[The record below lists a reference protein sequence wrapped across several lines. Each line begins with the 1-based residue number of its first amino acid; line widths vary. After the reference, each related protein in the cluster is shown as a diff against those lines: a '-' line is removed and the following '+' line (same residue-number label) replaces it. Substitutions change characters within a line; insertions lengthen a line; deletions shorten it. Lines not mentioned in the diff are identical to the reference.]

1 MAEYQGDCFL
11 VPGPVRMNKACL
23 DAMATPVITARGAEF
38 RDVMA
43 ELNSGLRYAFNIAP
57 SKPEK
62 KTQSWAGDDDYKVM
76 AVSGSGTAAMEMI
89 IANRF
94 RPNDLVLVPTNGKF
108 GERVAEM
115 CKRFCKV
122 KHIRYEWGRAFDLYE
137 LEQQLER
144 KCYEAVLI
152 CHNETS
158 AGITQDAPAI
168 AEMCNRYET
177 PFILD
182 GITSIGGLPVDLEA
196 WNVEAAAMGAQKC
209 TAGPSGI
216 AAVAFNSRFYDRC
229 KAIKEQDDVNALFY
243 LDFIS
248 AYKKGDDDQTP
259 WTPAINLA
267 MGWAAA
273 LNTLKQEGLE
283 NRWKRCQRLSEGVQN
298 LFLDLGFDLLADV
311 SQRSSTVTAIL
322 YPEGINDD
330 WRSDLKNHFDTQ
342 VIGAQD
348 HFKGKMFRVGS
359 MGETTRE
366 EMIEGCRRML
376 ECFRKHGKNLPEIDV
391 ASYF

>member
-1 MAEYQGDCFL
+1 MAEHTGDCFL
-11 VPGPVRMNKACL
+11 VPGPVRMNQKCL
-23 DAMATPVITARGAEF
+23 DAMATPVITARGPEF

-43 ELNSGLRYAFNIAP
+43 ELNSGLRYAFNLAP

-94 RPNDLVLVPTNGKF
+94 RSNDLVLVPTNGKF

-115 CKRFCKV
+115 CKRFCNV
-122 KHIRYEWGRAFDLYE
+122 KHIKYEWGRAFDLYE

-144 KCYEAVLI
+144 KCYEALLI

-158 AGITQDAPAI
+158 SGITQDAPAI
-168 AEMCNRYET
+168 AEMCHRNQT
-177 PFILD
+177 SFILD
-182 GITSIGGLPVDLEA
+182 GITSIGGLPVDLDE

-216 AAVAFNSRFYDRC
+216 AAIAFNSRFYERC
-229 KAIKEQDDVNALFY
+229 KAIKEQEDVNALFY

-248 AYKKGDDDQTP
+248 AFKKGDDDQTP

-267 MGWAAA
+267 MGWAQA
-273 LNTLKQEGLE
+273 LNILKDEGLE
-283 NRWKRCQRLSEGVQN
+283 NRWQRCQELSTGVQN
-298 LFLDLGFDLLADV
+298 LFLDLGFELLADI
-311 SQRSSTVTAIL
+311 SQRSATVTAIM
-322 YPEGINDD
+322 YPNGIDD
-330 WRSDLKNHFDTQ
+330 NWRSDLKNKFQTQ

-348 HFKGKMFRVGS
+348 HLKGKMFRVGS
-359 MGETTRE
+359 MGETTKE

-376 ECFRKHGKNLPEIDV
+376 ECFKQHGHDV
-391 ASYF
+391 ADVDIASYF

>member
-1 MAEYQGDCFL
+1 MAEHTGDCFL
-11 VPGPVRMNKACL
+11 VPGPVRMNQKCL
-23 DAMATPVITARGAEF
+23 DAMATPVITARGPEF

-43 ELNSGLRYAFNIAP
+43 ELNSGLRYAFNLAP

-94 RPNDLVLVPTNGKF
+94 RSNDLVLVPTNGKF

-115 CKRFCKV
+115 CKRFCNV
-122 KHIRYEWGRAFDLYE
+122 KHIKYDWGRAFDLYE

-144 KCYEAVLI
+144 KCYEALLI

-158 AGITQDAPAI
+158 SGITQDAPAI
-168 AEMCNRYET
+168 AEMCHRNQT
-177 PFILD
+177 SFILD
-182 GITSIGGLPVDLEA
+182 GITSIGGLPVDLGE

-216 AAVAFNSRFYDRC
+216 AAIAFNSRFYERC
-229 KAIKEQDDVNALFY
+229 KAIKEQEDVNALFY

-248 AYKKGDDDQTP
+248 AFKKGDDDQTP

-267 MGWAAA
+267 MGWAQA
-273 LNTLKQEGLE
+273 LNILKDEGLE
-283 NRWKRCQRLSEGVQN
+283 NRWQRCQELSTGVQN
-298 LFLDLGFDLLADV
+298 LFLDLGFELLADI
-311 SQRSSTVTAIL
+311 SQRSATVTAIM
-322 YPEGINDD
+322 YPNGIDD
-330 WRSDLKNHFDTQ
+330 NWRSDLKNKFQTQ

-348 HFKGKMFRVGS
+348 HLKGKMFRVGS
-359 MGETTRE
+359 MGETTKE

-376 ECFRKHGKNLPEIDV
+376 DCFKQHGHDVADVDV

>member
-1 MAEYQGDCFL
+1 MAEYDGDCFL
-11 VPGPVRMNKACL
+11 VPGPVRMNQRCL
-23 DAMATPVITARGAEF
+23 DAMANPVITARGGEF

-43 ELNSGLRYAFNIAP
+43 ELNSGLRYAFKLAP
-57 SKPEK
+57 SRPQK
-62 KTQSWAGDDDYKVM
+62 KTQSWAGDDDYKVL

-115 CKRFCKV
+115 CKRFCNV
-122 KHIRYEWGRAFDLYE
+122 KHIKYEWGRAFDLYE

-158 AGITQDAPAI
+158 SGITQDAPAI

-177 PFILD
+177 SFILD
-182 GITSIGGLPVDLEA
+182 GITSIGGLPVEIDN

-216 AAVAFNSRFYDRC
+216 AAIAFNSKFYERC
-229 KAIKEQDDVNALFY
+229 KAIKEQEDVNALFY

-267 MGWAAA
+267 MGWSES
-273 LNTLKQEGLE
+273 LKVMKEEGLE
-283 NRWKRCQRLSEGVQN
+283 NRWERCQHLSNGVQN
-298 LFLDLGFDLLADV
+298 LFLDLGFELLADV
-311 SQRSSTVTAIL
+311 SQRSATVTAIM
-322 YPEGINDD
+322 YPEGIDD
-330 WRSDLKNHFDTQ
+330 KWRSDLKEKYHTQ

-348 HFKGKMFRVGS
+348 HLKGKMFRVGS
-359 MGETTRE
+359 MGETTKQ
-366 EMIEGCRRML
+366 EMIEGCKRML
-376 ECFRKHGKNLPEIDV
+376 DCFREHGHETRQVDV
-391 ASYF
+391 ESYF

>member
-1 MAEYQGDCFL
+1 MAEYSGDCFL
-11 VPGPVRMNKACL
+11 VPGPVRMNQKCL
-23 DAMATPVITARGAEF
+23 DAMATPVITARGGEF

-43 ELNSGLRYAFNIAP
+43 ELNSGLRYAFNLAP
-57 SKPEK
+57 SEPKK

-94 RPNDLVLVPTNGKF
+94 RTNDLVLVPTNGKF

-115 CKRFCKV
+115 CKRFCNV
-122 KHIRYEWGRAFDLYE
+122 KHIKYEWGRAFDLYE

-144 KCYEAVLI
+144 RCYEAVLI

-158 AGITQDAPAI
+158 SGITQDAPAI
-168 AEMCNRYET
+168 AEMCSRYET
-177 PFILD
+177 SFILD
-182 GITSIGGLPVDLEA
+182 GITSIGGLPVDIDG

-216 AAVAFNSRFYDRC
+216 AAIAFNSKFYERC
-229 KAIKEQDDVNALFY
+229 KAIKEQEDVNALFY

-267 MGWAAA
+267 MGWSES
-273 LNTLKQEGLE
+273 LKILKDEGLE
-283 NRWKRCQRLSEGVQN
+283 NRWNRCQNLAIGVQN
-298 LFLDLGFDLLADV
+298 LFLDLGFELLADV
-311 SQRSSTVTAIL
+311 SQRSSTVTAVM
-322 YPEGINDD
+322 YPEGIDD
-330 WRSDLKNHFDTQ
+330 VWRSDLKEKYQTQ

-348 HFKGKMFRVGS
+348 HLKGKMFRVGS
-359 MGETTRE
+359 MGETTKQ
-366 EMIEGCRRML
+366 EMVEGCKRML
-376 ECFRKHGKNLPEIDV
+376 ECFREHGHEIRQVDV
-391 ASYF
+391 EGYF

>member
-1 MAEYQGDCFL
+1 MAEHTGDCFL
-11 VPGPVRMNKACL
+11 VPGPVRMNQRCL
-23 DAMATPVITARGAEF
+23 DAMATPVITARGPEF

-43 ELNSGLRYAFNIAP
+43 ELNSGLRYAFNLAP

-94 RPNDLVLVPTNGKF
+94 RSNDLVLVPTNGKF

-115 CKRFCKV
+115 CKRFCNV
-122 KHIRYEWGRAFDLYE
+122 KHIKYEWGRAFDLYE

-144 KCYEAVLI
+144 KCYEALLI

-158 AGITQDAPAI
+158 SGITQDAPAI
-168 AEMCNRYET
+168 AEMCHRNQT
-177 PFILD
+177 SFILD
-182 GITSIGGLPVDLEA
+182 GITSIGGLPVDLDG

-216 AAVAFNSRFYDRC
+216 AAIAFNSRFYERC
-229 KAIKEQDDVNALFY
+229 KAIKEQEDVNALFY

-248 AYKKGDDDQTP
+248 AFKKGDDDQTP

-267 MGWAAA
+267 MGWAQA
-273 LNTLKQEGLE
+273 LNILKDEGLE
-283 NRWKRCQRLSEGVQN
+283 NRWQRCQELSTGVQN
-298 LFLDLGFDLLADV
+298 LFLDLGFELLADI
-311 SQRSSTVTAIL
+311 SQRSATVTAIM
-322 YPEGINDD
+322 YPDGIDD
-330 WRSDLKNHFDTQ
+330 NWRSDLKNKFETQ

-348 HFKGKMFRVGS
+348 HLKGKMFRIGS
-359 MGETTRE
+359 MGETTKE

-376 ECFRKHGKNLPEIDV
+376 ECFKQHGHDLADVDV